1 VTIPVY
7 RKCILRWCSA
17 VIVAILAHLAAL
29 STQAHAQ
36 PAWDPVSGCYIS
48 SNGVPACNGYPGSG
62 PGQAQGPRIGYDPCF
77 LAQNAMRPCGS
88 DQVNAA
94 KPVGVDSNL
103 VGTWQLP
110 LKSGSWLLTI
120 GRDGTYKFRG
130 EGPNHSPPR
139 AGTFFANN
147 GHWSLKTA
155 DGYTDAGLYLYQAP
169 DIWIATGKLGAAAWR
184 RPASTPG
191 AVPSCT
197 SHQPSKTSS
206 LDGNLVGT
214 WKLPLKGG
222 PWIWEIL
229 QDGSYKFHS
238 EARDGAPSHA
248 GTFSAKEGNWS
259 LNSTTGYNDAGYYL
273 YQSPDVLI
281 AAGKLGAA
289 AWVRSTA
296 ESASCH

>member
-1 VTIPVY
+1 MY
-7 RKCILRWCSA
+7 RKCISRWYSA

-88 DQVNAA
+88 DQGKAA

-110 LKSGSWLLTI
+110 LKGGSWLLTI
-120 GRDGTYKFRG
+120 GRDGTYKFRS
-130 EGPNHSPPR
+130 EAPDHSPPR
-139 AGTFFANN
+139 AGTFSANN

-184 RPASTPG
+184 RPALAQKAMRPCSPD
-191 AVPSCT
+191 
-197 SHQPSKTSS
+197 QPQVSKPVGV
-206 LDGNLVGT
+206 DANLVGT

-222 PWIWEIL
+222 PWLLTIGR
-229 QDGSYKFHS
+229 DGTYKFHS
-238 EARDGAPSHA
+238 EANDGAPSHE
-248 GTFSAKEGNWS
+248 GTFSASNGHWS
-259 LNSTTGYNDAGYYL
+259 LKATMGYDDAGLYL
-273 YQSPDVLI
+273 YQAPDIWI

-289 AWVRSTA
+289 AWLRPN
-296 ESASCH
+296 SCGATP